1 MQHFTDF
8 PCVKPFDLPEGEGVC
23 MFWGKIRKTFG
34 ELIEKFLL
42 PEEIGRIGAPIGRS
56 GRPVSGCVKNVFP
69 GPLGGIVI
77 QGYLP
82 RSPPEMVDDLVLE
95 DADQPGRFRRFSRKR
110 FPVLQCREEGLL
122 DEVLRNGRVSQ
133 PEHGITKKIVSV
145 AGHPVDGIDLFR
157 LPHNFVYPMF
167 KRERQRKPPPKERG
181 SVLLPFRRQSFYVW
195 KEFHDSCDRP
205 VEWKRGRRQQGQSA
219 VTLMRAEGIVE
230 PFVTTV
236 ETGWWTT
243 CLEILP
249 TKERARG
256 KYGPV
261 PLRRS
266 LSSPHSPFCFLM
278 ILGMKNEKT
287 KRATEKITL
296 KERRP
301 PQFPLAQTS
310 RTVPTKKVKMKVPTM
325 IPRPVP
331 KT

>member
-1 MQHFTDF
+1 VEERSAPTGPISRDI
-8 PCVKPFDLPEGEGVC
+8 DAGEFHAWTRRPSDGRLVVNV
-23 MFWGKIRKTFG
+23 GA
-34 ELIEKFLL
+34 
-42 PEEIGRIGAPIGRS
+42 IGRPANDG
-56 GRPVSGCVKNVFP
+56 
-69 GPLGGIVI
+69 
-77 QGYLP
+77 
-82 RSPPEMVDDLVLE
+82 
-95 DADQPGRFRRFSRKR
+95 QPH
-110 FPVLQCREEGLL
+110 VWYALL
-122 DEVLRNGRVSQ
+122 DLSEEEPDATFLPLSYDHDRLA
-133 PEHGITKKIVSV
+133 
-145 AGHPVDGIDLFR
+145 AG
-157 LPHNFVYPMF
+157 
-167 KRERQRKPPPKERG
+167 
-181 SVLLPFRRQSFYVW
+181 
-195 KEFHDSCDRP
+195 
-205 VEWKRGRRQQGQSA
+205 
-219 VTLMRAEGIVE
+219 MRAEGIVE

-249 TKERARG
+249 TKVRARG

-266 LSSPHSPFCFLM
+266 LSSPHSPFRFLM